1 MFVQFVVNKSKSSSG
16 NTTNKVAGIDW
27 NFNSWGGK
35 IVSKAFIFNYSLSCC
50 CMHLYSN
57 LTRSP
62 HLTGAEDGCYT
73 DWSLDLLVAKKVS
86 ETDKFPGPHCAV
98 IFCAENYVLC

>member
-1 MFVQFVVNKSKSSSG
+1 MNKSKSSPG

-35 IVSKAFIFNYSLSCC
+35 LVSYSFIFTYSLLCC
-50 CMHLYSN
+50 CMLLYYH

-62 HLTGAEDGCYT
+62 DLTGAEDGCYT

-86 ETDKFPGPHCAV
+86 ETD
-98 IFCAENYVLC
+98 NRVLIVQLFFV